1 MWSHELDST
10 ILAGPFQLGVFHDA
24 VIHGAHEGRNCG
36 LVNPH
41 GVICVRTTPEGRRE
55 TPAVQPAR
63 RTAVTPRTG
72 CGSVGRPHAP
82 RATVRS
88 RAAQEPS
95 SPRTGPEVPTRPLSP
110 APNRPFPGSPSQ
122 LAINFV
128 IFLAAKA
135 VTNGSDFVSPPRPR
149 LDLLCLRY
157 REIGLHSKCFS
168 GRTRS
173 PRCLFAPSLLIS
185 VTDPQWPRSVPDRP
199 SSHLVPPAPR
209 SGPVPT
215 GVRGRGTAGRG
226 TRRRKNERWGGG
238 KARYKNRLTPGPPFR
253 SRCSNPRRGAAQ
265 PRLTGRPPPRRGA
278 VAARGRWRG
287 QVRPAPRCGRR
298 RLIKEA
304 GRAWRVVRLGR

>member
-1 MWSHELDST
+1 MSEPLPKEEGKPLQCSPP
-10 ILAGPFQLGVFHDA
+10 AGQPSPPGRA
-24 VIHGAHEGRNCG
+24 VG
-36 LVNPH
+36 LWD
-41 GVICVRTTPEGRRE
+41 
-55 TPAVQPAR
+55 
-63 RTAVTPRTG
+63 
-72 CGSVGRPHAP
+72 
-82 RATVRS
+82 
-88 RAAQEPS
+88 
-95 SPRTGPEVPTRPLSP
+95 GPPP

-226 TRRRKNERWGGG
+226 TRRRKNQRWGGG
-238 KARYKNRLTPGPPFR
+238 KARYRNRLTPGPPFR

-265 PRLTGRPPPRRGA
+265 PRLTGRPPPGEGRSLPAGGGGA
-278 VAARGRWRG
+278 RCARPRAA
-287 QVRPAPRCGRR
+287 AA
-298 RLIKEA
+298 A
-304 GRAWRVVRLGR
+304 GL